1 MLMPRSLVFFIV
13 FLIVFF
19 GLRHTSNPH
28 RKLEA
33 TCAAHEP
40 PGSAPTRDAQD
51 FACEPAAEIEYR
63 DGDTSHISDTY
74 QYLWDN

>member
-19 GLRHTSNPH
+19 WSSDTSNPH
-28 RKLEA
+28 RKSEA

-40 PGSAPTRDAQD
+40 PGSAATRDAQD

>member
-1 MLMPRSLVFFIV
+1 MLMPRSLVVFIV

-19 GLRHTSNPH
+19 GLRHMSNPH

-40 PGSAPTRDAQD
+40 PRSAPTPDAQD

-63 DGDTSHISDTY
+63 DGDTSHISDAY